1 MNGVAAEHAH
11 AVDAAARPR
20 DRSFFEGQK
29 RLGRDSDLSMA
40 AQLMG
45 RPLGGPHAIVLGLG
59 SGFELRAVSHLAA
72 LPTRGAAPLA
82 TYPTTPRRARRL
94 PPRAA

>member
-1 MNGVAAEHAH
+1 MKAMNGVAAEHAH

-45 RPLGGPHAIVLGLG
+45 RPLGGKGTLSSSTNLQPKSLSTHTLFSRNIL
-59 SGFELRAVSHLAA
+59 SKIH
-72 LPTRGAAPLA
+72 P
-82 TYPTTPRRARRL
+82 
-94 PPRAA
+94 